1 MRNTNIIFLAAMLT
15 IGAEPTVS
23 KESKTGMNAT
33 VDKIAQ
39 AIEETAREQFAVGR
53 DSLAAST
60 CLKVYDLDNSTY
72 KEYLIKAGNG
82 FEKSK
87 ATNLARNSYETYLRK
102 FGADVRA
109 IVGLA
114 AIEFSEKNYAK
125 VVDLLSQVPSMVA
138 GQEALCMMMAESHFA
153 TGQFD
158 ETVALLK
165 GSKSASTKRGLE
177 LRALAN
183 EKMGDY
189 QAALDCSTKLAELS
203 NDRKHQEY
211 ALRIAH
217 LYEQLGQNDNAVKCY
232 EQILS
237 EHPDDANVSQRFAA
251 LAIRMRNYRRAQQLL
266 QKAVAMSSASIE
278 LKKMLAQSFAAQ
290 GNRMPAI
297 NWFKLYLASAPND
310 TGAWYELGN
319 VYYEQEHY
327 AEAIEALKKSVAL
340 EPKNEEC
347 LATLGAC
354 YVQTKDLTL
363 AVETLEKARIINKS
377 NLRVLPT
384 LAGCYRAQNNTKKLM
399 AVLRDWAVA
408 QPKNA
413 APRFELGDLYVRT
426 QNYRDAHPY
435 LQSACDLDSQD
446 AKIHV
451 ALAKCFE
458 KSGNDAAMVVHL
470 KRALICSPSNPEAQ
484 FEFGKYLST
493 RNQRV
498 TAQQYFAKSVAGDP
512 NNAAAQFEYG
522 KLLCAQSDRD
532 SAYVHLLAAVQLEP
546 FNADYLVQFAD
557 VAYATNNKSVALDLM
572 RSALRRDSL
581 NPAYL
586 QWAGIL
592 YKELASTDTARQLLL
607 KAIVHGKSC
616 ASCFKNLG
624 DIYLADGEYDM
635 AVKFYNQALDV
646 GSFSESAALGLG
658 AALFLSNDLTRA
670 KMILEKVLSQN
681 SRCDEALYRLC
692 STYLRAGFPAKAS
705 ELFGKLGSARKNGWI
720 YLAQGEISEARGASD
735 EALIA
740 YSVANTLMPENALT
754 YAGMGRINLTKKR
767 YEKAVENFG
776 TALGKD
782 PHNSDMLIGMGK
794 AYEGLSQNEAAFDLY
809 AEAARRS
816 PRNAE
821 PFYLMGNVLANQN
834 QHEQSVAALLRG
846 ISLNPK
852 DGRLYFCLGNQ
863 YKALLKFQE
872 AIHAYRKSV
881 QSRDDETKFFMAY
894 KEMGNIYCND
904 VKDSSKAKECY
915 KKYLKA
921 GGKDETVVQVVNSL
935 KS

>member
-1 MRNTNIIFLAAMLT
+1 M
-15 IGAEPTVS
+15 
-23 KESKTGMNAT
+23 
-33 VDKIAQ
+33 
-39 AIEETAREQFAVGR
+39 
-53 DSLAAST
+53 
-60 CLKVYDLDNSTY
+60 
-72 KEYLIKAGNG
+72 
-82 FEKSK
+82 
-87 ATNLARNSYETYLRK
+87 
-102 FGADVRA
+102 
-109 IVGLA
+109 
-114 AIEFSEKNYAK
+114 
-125 VVDLLSQVPSMVA
+125 VV
-138 GQEALCMMMAESHFA
+138 GQENLRMMMAESHFA
-153 TGQFD
+153 IGQFD

-165 GSKSASTKRGLE
+165 GSKSAGTKRGLE
-177 LRALAN
+177 LCSIAN

-189 QAALDCSTKLAELS
+189 QAALDCSTKLAALS
-203 NDRKHQEY
+203 YDRKHQEY
-211 ALRIAH
+211 ELRIAR
-217 LYEQLGQNDNAVKCY
+217 LYEELGQGDKAVRCY

-237 EHPDDANVSQRFAA
+237 DHPDDASVTQRLAA
-251 LAIRMRNYRRAQQLL
+251 LAIGMRNYHRAQQLL
-266 QKAVAMSSASIE
+266 QKAVALPGAPIE
-278 LKKMLAQSFAAQ
+278 LKKMLAQSLTAQ

-297 NWFKLYLASAPND
+297 NWFKLYLETAPND
-310 TGAWYELGN
+310 TRAWYELGTA
-319 VYYEQEHY
+319 YYEQEHY

-354 YVQTKDLTL
+354 YVQTKDLSL
-363 AVETLEKARIINKS
+363 AAETLEKARTINKS
-377 NLRVLPT
+377 NLRVLPI
-384 LAGCYRAQNNTKKLM
+384 LAECYRAQNDTKKLM
-399 AVLRDWAVA
+399 AVLRDWAVT

-413 APRFELGDLYVRT
+413 ASRFELGDLYIRT
-426 QNYRDAHPY
+426 QNYRDALPY

-458 KSGNDAAMVVHL
+458 KGGNDAAMLGHL
-470 KRALICSPSNPEAQ
+470 KRALICSPSNAEAQ

-498 TAQQYFAKSVAGDP
+498 TARQYFAKSVAGDS

-522 KLLCAQSDRD
+522 KLLCAQGDRD
-532 SAYVHLLAAVQLEP
+532 SAYVHLLAAVQLDP

-557 VAYATNNKSVALDLM
+557 VAYTTNNKNIALDMM
-572 RSALRRDSL
+572 RTALRRDSL
-581 NPAYL
+581 NPAFL

-692 STYLRAGFPAKAS
+692 STYLRAGFPEKAA
-705 ELFGKLGSARKNGWI
+705 ELVGKLGSARKNGWM
-720 YLAQGEISEARGASD
+720 YLAQGEISEARGDHD

-754 YAGMGRINLTKKR
+754 YASMGRINLNKKQ

-782 PHNSDMLIGMGK
+782 PHNSDILIGMGK
-794 AYEGLSQNEAAFDLY
+794 AYEGLSQNPAAFDLY

-834 QHEQSVAALLRG
+834 QHEQSVASLLRG
-846 ISLNPK
+846 IALNPK

-863 YKALLKFQE
+863 YKALSKFQE
-872 AIHAYRKSV
+872 AIHAYKKSM
-881 QSRDDETKFFMAY
+881 QNRNDETRFFMAY

-904 VKDSSKAKECY
+904 IKDPSKAKECY

-921 GGKDETVVQVVNSL
+921 GGKDETRVQVENSL